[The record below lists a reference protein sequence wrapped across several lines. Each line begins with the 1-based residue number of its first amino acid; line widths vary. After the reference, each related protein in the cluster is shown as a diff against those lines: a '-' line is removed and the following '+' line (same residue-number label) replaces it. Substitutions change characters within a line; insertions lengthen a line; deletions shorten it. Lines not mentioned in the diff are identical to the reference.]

1 MSRSVVLSGTE
12 RCPRCMLPLRWCVCD
27 IVPPAETPLR
37 ADVLLH
43 VREQWRPT
51 STGKLLERALTG
63 TRVHVYHRTG
73 LVPRETVVE
82 PGREL
87 WVLHPRGEMLDP
99 AEASA
104 VDPSRLQVL
113 LIDGSW
119 GEASRVVG
127 SVEDWGRQV
136 RLPLSGESRY
146 WLRSQQGDH
155 RHSTV
160 EALLGLLGMVG
171 QHGAADRLRLHF
183 ELHVYAALRSRG
195 RKDLA
200 MAYLANSP
208 VRSALPEALERLHE
222 RRPNLESALR
232 RGIARGERWGRAEG
246 GTATSAAENGTEAG
260 EAEAPDQP

>member
-1 MSRSVVLSGTE
+1 
-12 RCPRCMLPLRWCVCD
+12 MLPLRWCVCD
-27 IVPPAETPLR
+27 VVPPAETPLR

-63 TRVHVYHRTG
+63 TRVHVYQRTG
-73 LVPRETVVE
+73 LVPRETVAE

-87 WVLHPRGEMLDP
+87 WVLHPRGEPLDP
-99 AEASA
+99 AEAA
-104 VDPSRLQVL
+104 ATDPARLQVL

-119 GEASRVVG
+119 GEASRVVSG
-127 SVEDWGRQV
+127 VEGWGRHI

-160 EALLGLLGMVG
+160 EALLGLLAMTG
-171 QHGAADRLRLHF
+171 QHAAAERLRLHF

-195 RKDLA
+195 RKERA
-200 MAYLANSP
+200 AEYLRDSP
-208 VRSALPEALERLHE
+208 VRTALPEALDRLHE

-232 RGIARGERWGRAEG
+232 RGIARGERWGRTAG
-246 GTATSAAENGTEAG
+246 GNVDGSGEPAG
-260 EAEAPDQP
+260 PDQP